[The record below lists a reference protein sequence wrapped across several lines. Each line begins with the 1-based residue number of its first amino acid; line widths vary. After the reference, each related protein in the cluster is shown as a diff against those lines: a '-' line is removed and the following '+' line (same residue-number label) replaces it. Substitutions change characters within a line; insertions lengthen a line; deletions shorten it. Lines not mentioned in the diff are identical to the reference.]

1 MASPPC
7 ALDWGSGAAVTPA
20 RRETSLR
27 VGESEGA
34 EAAGGPRRTNPWAG
48 GVERIIHGP
57 RFKWAC
63 MPVAAHRFGIRLVGY
78 AGLSCAVLRCLDHNL
93 NI

>member
-1 MASPPC
+1 M
-7 ALDWGSGAAVTPA
+7 TPA

-48 GVERIIHGP
+48 GDRWAQVVCFFEEDGP
-57 RFKWAC
+57 RLCEMMRAEE
-63 MPVAAHRFGIRLVGY
+63 VQVG
-78 AGLSCAVLRCLDHNL
+78 LPCLCSPPFRDSFNGAMRAFVEQC
-93 NI
+93 